1 MTCASRHCLCR
12 RDRVLRLA
20 TKLFE
25 SMAVGKAI
33 VASALGWIVDSLD
46 HLLTEESG

>member
-1 MTCASRHCLCR
+1 VRFSPLASAGGIEFSG
-12 RDRVLRLA
+12 LA

-33 VASALGWIVDSLD
+33 VASAFGWIVDPLD